1 MDKFFPLIGIF
12 YLLAVA
18 WPLARVDIREHRLP
32 NRLVLP
38 AFPIIALGQL
48 VAATLTGQWWN
59 VASSLLTGI
68 GALIIGVLANHAA
81 GLGMGDVKLIAAIAF
96 ALGWYSP
103 LIPLVAVFIAFV
115 AASIVILVLFAM
127 GRSRLQSNV
136 ALGPYLLIG
145 FAASLPSIGW

>member
-1 MDKFFPLIGIF
+1 MDKLFPLIGII

-18 WPLARVDIREHRLP
+18 WPLARIDIREHRLP

-38 AFPIIALGQL
+38 AFPVIAFGQL

-59 VASSLLTGI
+59 FAFSLLTGI
-68 GALIIGVLANHAA
+68 GALVIGVLANHAA

-103 LIPLVAVFIAFV
+103 LIPLVSVFIAFV
-115 AASIVILVLFAM
+115 VASIAILALFAL
-127 GRSRLQSNV
+127 GKSKLQSNV

-145 FAASLPSIGW
+145 FAVSLPSIGW

>member
-1 MDKFFPLIGIF
+1 MDKVFPLIGII

-18 WPLARVDIREHRLP
+18 WPLARIDIREHRLP

-38 AFPIIALGQL
+38 AFPIIALGQC
-48 VAATLTGQWWN
+48 VAVILAGQWQN
-59 VASSLLTGI
+59 LVFSLLTGM
-68 GALIIGVLANHAA
+68 GALVIGLLANHAA

-103 LIPLVAVFIAFV
+103 LIPLVAVFVAFTV
-115 AASIVILVLFAM
+115 ASVVILLLFAI
-127 GRSRLQSNV
+127 GKSKLKSNV

-145 FAASLPSIGW
+145 FAASLPTISW